1 LAINHSTALA
11 TVLKDGTPWED
22 FQMTNLR
29 SIGPVMLVGA
39 GKMGVALARGWLDSG
54 LPPSNLVVVDPAPG
68 DAALALAEDYELEIY
83 GEASGLK
90 PNVLVLAVKPQIIFA
105 VMDGLK
111 AVVGPQTLVVSIAA
125 GISIATISQGL
136 QTGRV
141 VRTMPN
147 TPAQVGRGMTG
158 AVAGPEVGTEDRARV
173 DALLSAA
180 GQVAWFDAEG
190 DLDAVTAVSGSGPAY
205 VFNLVEALA
214 AAGVAQGLSET
225 VAMQLARQTVI
236 GSAALMEAD
245 PAPAGVLRQN
255 VTSPNGTT
263 AAALAVLMADD
274 GLTPLVGRAVDAAR
288 RRSEELGRG

>member
-1 LAINHSTALA
+1 
-11 TVLKDGTPWED
+11 
-22 FQMTNLR
+22 MTNLR

-39 GKMGVALARGWLDSG
+39 GKMGMALATGWLDAG
-54 LPPSNLVVVDPAPG
+54 LPPTNLILVDPSPG
-68 DAALALAEDYELEIY
+68 EAARELAADYELVIHP
-83 GEASGLK
+83 EAAGLV
-90 PNVLVLAVKPQIIFA
+90 PNVLVLAVKPQIIDA

-111 AVVGPQTLVVSIAA
+111 AVVGPQTLIVSIAA
-125 GISIATISQGL
+125 GISIARLSAGL
-136 QTGRV
+136 DTGRV

-147 TPAQVGRGMTG
+147 TPAQIGKGITG
-158 AVAGPEVGTEDRARV
+158 AVAGSEIDADDRAV
-173 DALLSAA
+173 TDALLSAA

-205 VFNLVEALA
+205 VFNLVEAMA
-214 AAGVAQGLSET
+214 AAGVAQGLPEH

-245 PAPAGVLRQN
+245 PAPASVLRQN

-274 GLTPLVGRAVDAAR
+274 GLTPLMERAVDAAR
-288 RRSEELGRG
+288 KRSEELGRG